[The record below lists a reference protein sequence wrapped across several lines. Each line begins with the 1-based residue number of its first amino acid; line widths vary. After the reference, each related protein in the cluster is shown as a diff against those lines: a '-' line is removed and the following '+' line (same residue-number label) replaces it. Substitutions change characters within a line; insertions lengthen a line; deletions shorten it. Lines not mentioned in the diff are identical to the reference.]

1 MKRALAATFVGGLL
15 IFSIPQA
22 ASAGTGNAHRLV
34 AHETAP
40 GENGSDTAT
49 KPAGD
54 SRQDPPGEGRSHF
67 DRQHHDDNNTF

>member
-1 MKRALAATFVGGLL
+1 
-15 IFSIPQA
+15 
-22 ASAGTGNAHRLV
+22 V